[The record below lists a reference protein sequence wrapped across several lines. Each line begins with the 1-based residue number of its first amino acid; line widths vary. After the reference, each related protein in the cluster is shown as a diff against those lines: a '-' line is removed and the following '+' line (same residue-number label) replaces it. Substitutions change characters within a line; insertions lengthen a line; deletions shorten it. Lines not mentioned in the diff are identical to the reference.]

1 MRYFECFAP
10 PFAREE
16 RASRFLLSLPES
28 MLKDSYAVLYS
39 WGESMLAPA
48 RLARAEPKERYMS
61 GTQSLSKHGWAVPA
75 SEIARRILPALL
87 LAASVFSAQAQ
98 DAGPR
103 IVKLP
108 DQIEYKGLPGT
119 LQIATLYGDPSKPE
133 VFVQR
138 FKIPAGLKLTPHY
151 HPDSP
156 RTVAVL
162 SGTLY
167 YAFGEVW
174 DESKLKALPAGT
186 FFTEPPKAAHFAWAK
201 DGEVVLQLTSIGPTC
216 ATMIKAP
223 E

>member
-1 MRYFECFAP
+1 MPHEQD
-10 PFAREE
+10 
-16 RASRFLLSLPES
+16 PES
-28 MLKDSYAVLYS
+28 MLKASYVVLIPL
-39 WGESMLAPA
+39 GRIEAEPTRQA
-48 RLARAEPKERYMS
+48 RTAPKERYMNRIQAL
-61 GTQSLSKHGWAVPA
+61 GRLGWAAAAPG
-75 SEIARRILPALL
+75 IARRVLPAVL
-87 LAASVFSAQAQ
+87 LAALVISAQAQ
-98 DAGPR
+98 DIAPSIIR
-103 IVKLP
+103 LP
-108 DQIEYKGLPGT
+108 DQIEFKGLPGA
-119 LQIATLYGDPSKPE
+119 LQIATLYGDPAKPE

-138 FKIPAGLKLTPHY
+138 FKFPAGLKLMPHY

-167 YAFGEVW
+167 YSLGEVW

-201 DGEVVLQLTSIGPTC
+201 DGEVVLQLTSVGPTG